1 MSPAIEAALRISAIV
16 AAGLAAR
23 LVVRRHSPAIR
34 HLVLATAMIVAPA
47 VVPLGAL
54 LPAVTIPVP
63 HRDAQPA
70 VAPAQPSRGA
80 GHPGMVADRLARGG
94 SPALASRPR
103 AVAAFGV
110 TAVATAIW
118 LTGTIV
124 GLLCLGLG
132 VWRLTRI
139 TSRARDAEGLW
150 ADALDACR
158 AEGLAPSSATI
169 RVVAQP
175 TLLATWGWRRA
186 VVLVPDAALAWPA
199 DRVGLV
205 LRHELAHVARA
216 DWLVQLYADALRA
229 LLWWNPL
236 LWLACRRL
244 RHDSELACDDAVLA
258 SGVAPHAYADHLV
271 AIARACGPA
280 RHAVAMPMAHPS
292 TLHRRIVAMLN
303 PRLDRTRPTRRAAVL
318 IAAALAFAALLPAAT
333 LRGAQAGPQPL
344 EGVVYD
350 PSSAVLPGVAVTLAA
365 GAARQEATTDA
376 AGHFRFE
383 NVAPGTYT
391 LDVALAGFRKLH
403 DQVTLKADADWNRV
417 VTMQIGD
424 VQESITIRERRIA
437 PQQPVGAAGPV
448 RVRVGGNIRVPTKTF
463 HQQPVYPP
471 SMLEAGR
478 EGVVPIEATIG
489 VDGRVTMVRVAS
501 SQVHPD
507 FALAAVEAVRQWR
520 YTPTLLNGR
529 PVQVVMTVNVTF
541 SLE

>member
-1 MSPAIEAALRISAIV
+1 
-16 AAGLAAR
+16 
-23 LVVRRHSPAIR
+23 
-34 HLVLATAMIVAPA
+34 
-47 VVPLGAL
+47 
-54 LPAVTIPVP
+54 
-63 HRDAQPA
+63 
-70 VAPAQPSRGA
+70 
-80 GHPGMVADRLARGG
+80 
-94 SPALASRPR
+94 
-103 AVAAFGV
+103 
-110 TAVATAIW
+110 
-118 LTGTIV
+118 
-124 GLLCLGLG
+124 
-132 VWRLTRI
+132 
-139 TSRARDAEGLW
+139 
-150 ADALDACR
+150 
-158 AEGLAPSSATI
+158 
-169 RVVAQP
+169 
-175 TLLATWGWRRA
+175 
-186 VVLVPDAALAWPA
+186 
-199 DRVGLV
+199 
-205 LRHELAHVARA
+205 
-216 DWLVQLYADALRA
+216 
-229 LLWWNPL
+229 
-236 LWLACRRL
+236 
-244 RHDSELACDDAVLA
+244 
-258 SGVAPHAYADHLV
+258 
-271 AIARACGPA
+271 
-280 RHAVAMPMAHPS
+280 
-292 TLHRRIVAMLN
+292 MLN